1 MNGSLFV
8 RVTNPVCGKGR
19 TAGQIWFSAS
29 GDALVNGAPNAAR
42 AEGDGMK
49 RARTRRTM
57 KTLLTAAIFR
67 GGDGKVEVCAARGG
81 ECAGRITLY
90 VSNKRYSAKRRACF
104 CQRRVATH
112 ADSAAVG
119 ARNLSRIFFPSDFVA
134 SGASMTPN
142 QTVDRPD
149 RANTTNTVST
159 NVSVSL
165 STNPRAAF

>member
-1 MNGSLFV
+1 
-8 RVTNPVCGKGR
+8 
-19 TAGQIWFSAS
+19 
-29 GDALVNGAPNAAR
+29 
-42 AEGDGMK
+42 
-49 RARTRRTM
+49 M

-90 VSNKRYSAKRRACF
+90 VSNKRFSAKRRACF

-112 ADSAAVG
+112 ADLNVESHYYSAAVG

>member
-1 MNGSLFV
+1 
-8 RVTNPVCGKGR
+8 
-19 TAGQIWFSAS
+19 
-29 GDALVNGAPNAAR
+29 
-42 AEGDGMK
+42 
-49 RARTRRTM
+49 M

-90 VSNKRYSAKRRACF
+90 VSNKRFSAKRRACF

-112 ADSAAVG
+112 ADLNVEKNVIIFRGGWRAKSG
-119 ARNLSRIFFPSDFVA
+119 NLSRIFFPSDFVA